1 MCKGPEMRGNRICL
15 KNKKKT
21 SEAREVGLQELTMW
35 YITGHVSLFAFS
47 LQPKIIRKSGKDF

>member
-1 MCKGPEMRGNRICL
+1 MRGNRICL